1 MATVTPLVPRRA
13 REIRP
18 PVGGAFAPKAIEQPD
33 PIAVQMRCSQ
43 CEKHKIEVTEMS
55 YYFLAVVDVHDWQT
69 FEKYQEETIP
79 IVLPL
84 GVTIHAV
91 TNDAKS
97 VEGEF
102 DGTTVILLEFAD
114 EDTFKKWW
122 DSEEYGEV
130 KKLRLASADTK
141 LAIAFERTSL
151 PDAAS
156 V

>member
-1 MATVTPLVPRRA
+1 
-13 REIRP
+13 
-18 PVGGAFAPKAIEQPD
+18 
-33 PIAVQMRCSQ
+33 
-43 CEKHKIEVTEMS
+43 MS

-69 FEKYQEETIP
+69 YRQYQEGTIP

-91 TNDAKS
+91 TNEAKS

-102 DGTTVILLEFAD
+102 DGTTVVLLEFAD
-114 EDTFKKWW
+114 EDTFRKWW

-141 LAIAFERTSL
+141 LAVVFERTSL
-151 PDAAS
+151 PDTAA